1 MFNVIRRLIL
11 WLKATFAFRRVK
23 RIERKQ
29 FTDEV
34 ISSNGTDETFET
46 HEVEIPEGPPT
57 SAETRKAGKRT
68 GLERTAEEESLE
80 EVQIAESQIESTP
93 YQAEEEKGK
102 ETETNRPSEQV
113 EISSKDMQE
122 RIKTTLTKR
131 KPRTK
136 IQPGELGKAGKLV
149 RDKVKKR
156 PSGREKE
163 RDLGHRKTKARK
175 TTKSLDQ
182 APAPTDKDS

>member
-68 GLERTAEEESLE
+68 GLERTAEE
-80 EVQIAESQIESTP
+80 
-93 YQAEEEKGK
+93 
-102 ETETNRPSEQV
+102 
-113 EISSKDMQE
+113 
-122 RIKTTLTKR
+122 KR
-131 KPRTK
+131 
-136 IQPGELGKAGKLV
+136 
-149 RDKVKKR
+149 
-156 PSGREKE
+156 
-163 RDLGHRKTKARK
+163 
-175 TTKSLDQ
+175 
-182 APAPTDKDS
+182 